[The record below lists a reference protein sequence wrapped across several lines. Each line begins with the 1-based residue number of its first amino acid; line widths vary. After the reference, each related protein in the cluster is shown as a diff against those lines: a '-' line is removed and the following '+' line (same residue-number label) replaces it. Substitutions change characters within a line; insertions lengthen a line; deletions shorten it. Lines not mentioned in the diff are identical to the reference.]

1 MEELLEL
8 KQLLR
13 RGEVDEALLLVED
26 LEEMGKKGISNN
38 IRSYAK
44 LLLLHLIKQEIEHRT
59 TKSWEASIENC
70 VTEIKYLNQRL
81 KGKGNYLNDEELH
94 DAISEAWNGAFVK
107 ASTEVAEG
115 VYETRQIKQMVDE
128 VKLIERAYEMVK

>member
-13 RGEVDEALLLVED
+13 RGEVNEALLLVED

-59 TKSWEASIENC
+59 TKSWEASIENS
-70 VTEIKYLNQRL
+70 VTEIKYLNQRP

-94 DAISEAWNGAFVK
+94 DAISEAWNGAVVK

-128 VKLIERAYEMVK
+128 VNLIERAYEMVK